1 MYIYNNTN
9 KSPIYIC
16 NICINTPK
24 KRKIFTFVMR
34 CISFL
39 SLFSFHSLI
48 VRFPL
53 LGCFYSKH
61 TSVWRLPFFT
71 WLGNGDRQLRR
82 NLFSFSDESV
92 PGESSASIFFFRLLF
107 FLHPPLCIQLL
118 PSTFLF
124 FRIIRCLKPSQLP
137 SSTLFKF
144 APRHPSP
151 FLYIAPHPRFG
162 PPSRIR
168 LLPLPLRGSTIFVDS
183 LSLDSLP
190 TAFAYGFGR
199 LPAHLP
205 KIRGAEHGF

>member
-1 MYIYNNTN
+1 
-9 KSPIYIC
+9 
-16 NICINTPK
+16 
-24 KRKIFTFVMR
+24 MR

-39 SLFSFHSLI
+39 SFFSFHSLI

-53 LGCFYSKH
+53 PGCFYSKR
-61 TSVWRLPFFT
+61 TSVCRLPFL
-71 WLGNGDRQLRR
+71 LGWAMATDSSGATCFRFPMNP
-82 NLFSFSDESV
+82 F

-151 FLYIAPHPRFG
+151 FLYIASHPRFG

-168 LLPLPLRGSTIFVDS
+168 LLPLSSRGSTIFVDS
-183 LSLDSLP
+183 FSLDSLP
-190 TAFAYGFGR
+190 TACANGFGR
-199 LPAHLP
+199 LPALLL
-205 KIRGAEHGF
+205 KLRGAEHGF